1 MNTYNLSEELA
12 AQLLEDEVSR
22 MLQARLLGYTEGQ
35 KKAKKE
41 DPVEDLYKKVQ
52 AENQAKIEK
61 SQKDLEKQ
69 NIRTK
74 TLQETTTMKWI
85 PNSEGSTQG
94 SFQRVDAKGN
104 IYTPEPGKE
113 YKKIFDPQAVIKSI
127 MR

>member
-1 MNTYNLSEELA
+1 
-12 AQLLEDEVSR
+12 
-22 MLQARLLGYTEGQ
+22 
-35 KKAKKE
+35 
-41 DPVEDLYKKVQ
+41 
-52 AENQAKIEK
+52 
-61 SQKDLEKQ
+61 
-69 NIRTK
+69 
-74 TLQETTTMKWI
+74 MKWI